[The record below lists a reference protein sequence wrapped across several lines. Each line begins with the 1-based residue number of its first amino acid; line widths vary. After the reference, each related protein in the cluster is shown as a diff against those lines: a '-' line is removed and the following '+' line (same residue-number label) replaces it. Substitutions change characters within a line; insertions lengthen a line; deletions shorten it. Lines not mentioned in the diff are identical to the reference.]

1 MHYSDEYYSVL
12 LLAGHTL
19 TSLEGGGP
27 CSLSTFNYWVAGH
40 LGVFGRSVQQ
50 NGYLSKDPKYRPG
63 AIFKGDWQVM
73 LCYIITE
80 CATPIGGLVMW
91 FTSQSWEPLFESA
104 NNVAGTA
111 LYNHVMGEH
120 N

>member
-1 MHYSDEYYSVL
+1 MRYSDEYYCIL
-12 LLAGHTL
+12 LLAGHAL

-27 CSLSTFNYWVAGH
+27 CLLSTFNYGVAGH

-50 NGYLSKDPKYRPG
+50 NTYWLKDPKYRPG
-63 AIFKGDWQVM
+63 AVFKGDRQVM

-80 CATPIGGLVMW
+80 CATPIGGLVMR
-91 FTSQSWEPLFESA
+91 FTSQSWELPFESA